1 MHKKMFSLF
10 FIKRR
15 GVNLGLA
22 FSIDSYQTSTLL
34 QLSVYF
40 QLERAAPS
48 LVWTMIRVTQLAP
61 LARLNA
67 A

>member
-1 MHKKMFSLF
+1 MFSLF
-10 FIKRR
+10 FIEGR

-22 FSIDSYQTSTLL
+22 FEVDSYQTLL

-61 LARLNA
+61 PARLNA